1 MSELKPPPKVVVA
14 KRGDDY
20 AKLASRLG
28 VDEQALI
35 KVNPNAYK
43 VSAGAAYNV
52 PSRSMAGETP
62 KQKSDRQLSQLRESV
77 LAPLREFDP
86 VRYGWRGGER
96 VRLGGTVKGNP
107 AKISDA
113 DLRSGIEMLG
123 KQPFIGK
130 NVYDTQGMGTATTS
144 RGPAPQKQ
152 YQTARETMV
161 SEITKWPSFP
171 GEDIAEIKLDRPEYW
186 TNIGASQAVKSR
198 IEDYMQ
204 QFVTDTGEIDWEAA
218 QRKDPDI
225 LDTLVRLGYKE
236 PSDITM
242 PDYTD
247 GQGYGGYYYPTPSY
261 YGGGGRG
268 RGVIGEGRI
277 RSRRPT
283 LGLVSW
289 SGM

>member
-1 MSELKPPPKVVVA
+1 MPELKPPPKVIVA

-20 AKLASRLG
+20 TSLASKLG

-35 KVNPNAYK
+35 KANPNAYK

-52 PSRSMAGETP
+52 PRTGKP
-62 KQKSDRQLSQLRESV
+62 RVSV
-77 LAPLREFDP
+77 PVAPYASYP
-86 VRYGWRGGER
+86 ASARYATRPSSP
-96 VRLGGTVKGNP
+96 T
-107 AKISDA
+107 KISDT

-130 NVYDTQGMGTATTS
+130 NVYDTQKKGTTATR

-152 YQTARETMV
+152 YRTARETMV

-198 IEDYMQ
+198 IDDYLTRNYM
-204 QFVTDTGEIDWEAA
+204 TDSGEIDWDTA
-218 QRKDPDI
+218 QKQDPDI
-225 LDTLVRLGYKE
+225 LDTLSRLGYIE
-236 PSDITM
+236 ESSFDM
-242 PDYTD
+242 PDYAD
-247 GQGYGGYYYPTPSY
+247 GQYGNYGGYYYPTPSY
-261 YGGGGRG
+261 YGGGRG
-268 RGVIGEGRI
+268 RGVIGEGRT
-277 RSRRPT
+277 RRRPPM